1 MNHLV
6 PPASGCG
13 WMGTICGGQ
22 QGSAGVHRRWRQCG
36 SRNCV
41 SEMRRNKNKIS
52 SSLLKQ
58 YPGRDGCWA
67 IGPVRWAAA
76 QLACFSFSVSFYFPF
91 PTWVLLFEFESC
103 FRYFQFGILLNKASV
118 VIV

>member
-13 WMGTICGGQ
+13 WMGTRCGGQ
-22 QGSAGVHRRWRQCG
+22 QGSAGVHRRWRQRG
-36 SRNCV
+36 GRNCV
-41 SEMRRNKNKIS
+41 SDMRRNKKKIS

-58 YPGRDGCWA
+58 YPSRDSCWA

-91 PTWVLLFEFESC
+91 P
-103 FRYFQFGILLNKASV
+103 A
-118 VIV
+118 